1 MNVPAQALILVADGR
16 KAMVLRNKGDAKFP
30 NLKSEWVVVDQNPS
44 TSSQGTDRPGRVN
57 FQERRSSVDQTDW
70 HAAEETAFA
79 KRAAQALEDIV
90 HMTDARHV
98 VLVAPPRTLA
108 VLRRSLRQDTLQ
120 KVIAELPRD
129 LVNFA
134 IAEIENHLGCVQA
147 AS

>member
-1 MNVPAQALILVADGR
+1 MKVPAQALILVADGR
-16 KAMVLRNKGDAKFP
+16 KAMVLRNNGDAKFP
-30 NLKSEWVVVDQNPS
+30 NLKSEWVAVDQNPS

-57 FQERRSSVDQTDW
+57 FRDRRSSVEQTDW
-70 HAAEETAFA
+70 HAAEEMTFG

-90 HMTDARHV
+90 QIAHARHV

-129 LVNFA
+129 LVNFT
-134 IAEIENHLGCVQA
+134 IAEIENHLSCVQA
-147 AS
+147 VS